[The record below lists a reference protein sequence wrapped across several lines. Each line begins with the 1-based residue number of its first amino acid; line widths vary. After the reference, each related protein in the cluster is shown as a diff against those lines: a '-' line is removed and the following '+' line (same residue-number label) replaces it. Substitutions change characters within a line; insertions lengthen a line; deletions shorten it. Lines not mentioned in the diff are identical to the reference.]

1 MPHPEMKY
9 AGFRNNRNSTTE
21 NDAGLIVNKFGK
33 ITQFLSYSWIAN
45 KINLE
50 LGKDSRV
57 RLGTTA
63 KSKKQDLLL

>member
-1 MPHPEMKY
+1 MPHQEMKDT
-9 AGFRNNRNSTTE
+9 AFPNNYDFTIETGS
-21 NDAGLIVNKFGK
+21 GLIVNTFGK

-50 LGKDSRV
+50 LGKNSRV